1 MKTGRSSTP
10 TRKRTSSTTTTTSN
24 KSSDITITIT
34 AANKRTTTIATVCNI
49 TSSSRRHSR
58 CSSMQ
63 SEAPTCSKVPTVDA
77 GDLGPEQRESF
88 LFKPDSYNSCDKETS
103 LFITPL
109 VSLHELHRTL
119 SRRLMTCLALRLGKY
134 RRQTL
139 VVALVVL
146 AVSGGSVLREVRLK
160 YWALLS
166 PGFTC
171 YGEEICMETS
181 PGQSPQEY
189 VVGLPCSWEME
200 GPAVVQAVE
209 EVGLP
214 SARQEVAA
222 PRETTTF
229 TGLVPHTQARD
240 VRPGNRPYSAVDV
253 TGMRERLVRAV
264 SPLQTVEEAR
274 AGEFTP
280 ALWAAHH
287 LDRHTHAQDLLQR
300 SEKLRGQSRRTETYT
315 EERTQSAENSVT
327 HGLDQRLASTLE
339 LRTHLHHAIN
349 NTIDELALQNTM
361 KSRLQ
366 VALFALELPER
377 NNEECIHI
385 RRFRFSVDRT
395 RDPVVFALNKEK
407 ETLSTGRSLLTQ
419 TLKETEAQISR
430 LLEVKRLL
438 EHDWSDKQEA
448 FQLDHFAAKLA
459 NDRVKAQF
467 KAVSAALN
475 EGVSVPDTWRLRSK
489 EHLDVCRREITTG
502 SQLRGAAD
510 QV

>member
-1 MKTGRSSTP
+1 
-10 TRKRTSSTTTTTSN
+10 
-24 KSSDITITIT
+24 
-34 AANKRTTTIATVCNI
+34 
-49 TSSSRRHSR
+49 
-58 CSSMQ
+58 
-63 SEAPTCSKVPTVDA
+63 
-77 GDLGPEQRESF
+77 
-88 LFKPDSYNSCDKETS
+88 
-103 LFITPL
+103 
-109 VSLHELHRTL
+109 
-119 SRRLMTCLALRLGKY
+119 
-134 RRQTL
+134 
-139 VVALVVL
+139 
-146 AVSGGSVLREVRLK
+146 
-160 YWALLS
+160 
-166 PGFTC
+166 
-171 YGEEICMETS
+171 
-181 PGQSPQEY
+181 
-189 VVGLPCSWEME
+189 ME

-459 NDRVKAQF
+459 NDRIKAQF

-510 QV
+510 QALRDVARDAEDTAEAVDVALNIRIAELNEAKARLTEKDGMLRQEIAQEEVSIASLRQALQDKESPLQVAQSRHWTRSFRPGADRCLDQPHYRLKDELQELPQSIESLRERLRASEDTLEDLHRLHEDFAKDILHREHTLSLERRCVTVRSVRQTQEKLQGL

>member
-1 MKTGRSSTP
+1 
-10 TRKRTSSTTTTTSN
+10 
-24 KSSDITITIT
+24 
-34 AANKRTTTIATVCNI
+34 
-49 TSSSRRHSR
+49 
-58 CSSMQ
+58 
-63 SEAPTCSKVPTVDA
+63 
-77 GDLGPEQRESF
+77 
-88 LFKPDSYNSCDKETS
+88 
-103 LFITPL
+103 
-109 VSLHELHRTL
+109 
-119 SRRLMTCLALRLGKY
+119 
-134 RRQTL
+134 
-139 VVALVVL
+139 
-146 AVSGGSVLREVRLK
+146 
-160 YWALLS
+160 
-166 PGFTC
+166 
-171 YGEEICMETS
+171 
-181 PGQSPQEY
+181 
-189 VVGLPCSWEME
+189 ME

-209 EVGLP
+209 EVGLD

-280 ALWAAHH
+280 TRWSGHH
-287 LDRHTHAQDLLQR
+287 LDRHTHAQDLMQR
-300 SEKLRGQSRRTETYT
+300 SEKLRGRSRHTETYT

-327 HGLDQRLASTLE
+327 QGLDQRLASTLE

-366 VALFALELPER
+366 TDTGHVWEPRRPQEHGFESYPRSEDRMGTYPLGVALFALELPER

-385 RRFRFSVDRT
+385 RRFRYGVDRT
-395 RDPVVFALNKEK
+395 RDPVVFALDKEK
-407 ETLSTGRSLLTQ
+407 ETLRTGRSLLTQ

-475 EGVSVPDTWRLRSK
+475 EGVSVPDTWSLRSK

-510 QV
+510 QALRDVARDAEDTAEAVDVALNIRIAELNEAKGRLTEKDGMLRQEIAQEEVSIASLRQALQDKESPLQVAQSRHWTRSFRPGADRCLDQPHYRLKDELQELPQSIASLRERLRASEDTLEDLHRLHEDFAKDILHREHTLSLERRCVTVRSVRQTQEKLQGL

>member
-1 MKTGRSSTP
+1 
-10 TRKRTSSTTTTTSN
+10 
-24 KSSDITITIT
+24 
-34 AANKRTTTIATVCNI
+34 
-49 TSSSRRHSR
+49 
-58 CSSMQ
+58 
-63 SEAPTCSKVPTVDA
+63 
-77 GDLGPEQRESF
+77 
-88 LFKPDSYNSCDKETS
+88 
-103 LFITPL
+103 
-109 VSLHELHRTL
+109 
-119 SRRLMTCLALRLGKY
+119 
-134 RRQTL
+134 
-139 VVALVVL
+139 
-146 AVSGGSVLREVRLK
+146 
-160 YWALLS
+160 
-166 PGFTC
+166 
-171 YGEEICMETS
+171 
-181 PGQSPQEY
+181 
-189 VVGLPCSWEME
+189 ME

-209 EVGLP
+209 EVGLD

-280 ALWAAHH
+280 TRWSGHH
-287 LDRHTHAQDLLQR
+287 LDRHTHAQDLMQR
-300 SEKLRGQSRRTETYT
+300 SEKLRGRSRHTETYT

-327 HGLDQRLASTLE
+327 QGLDQRLASTLE

-385 RRFRFSVDRT
+385 RRFRYGVDRT
-395 RDPVVFALNKEK
+395 RDPVVFALDKEK
-407 ETLSTGRSLLTQ
+407 ETLRTGRSLLTQ

-475 EGVSVPDTWRLRSK
+475 EGVSVPDTWSLRSK

-510 QV
+510 QALRDVARDAEDTAEAVDVALNIRIAELNEAKGRLTEKDGMLRQEIAQEEVSIASLRQALQDKESPLQVAQSRHWTRSFRPGADRCLDQPHYSLKDELQELPQSIASLRERLRASEDTLEDLHRLHEDFAKDILHREHTLSLERRCVTVRSVRQTQEKLQGL

>member
-1 MKTGRSSTP
+1 MERSQIDLRVGPRPLTRHTP
-10 TRKRTSSTTTTTSN
+10 GQRGHNFSSYFPYVLLLVN
-24 KSSDITITIT
+24 
-34 AANKRTTTIATVCNI
+34 RGY
-49 TSSSRRHSR
+49 R
-58 CSSMQ
+58 
-63 SEAPTCSKVPTVDA
+63 
-77 GDLGPEQRESF
+77 
-88 LFKPDSYNSCDKETS
+88 LFKRFAHLLRRARDSNLGLLDC
-103 LFITPL
+103 
-109 VSLHELHRTL
+109 ELH
-119 SRRLMTCLALRLGKY
+119 Y
-134 RRQTL
+134 
-139 VVALVVL
+139 
-146 AVSGGSVLREVRLK
+146 
-160 YWALLS
+160 
-166 PGFTC
+166 P
-171 YGEEICMETS
+171 
-181 PGQSPQEY
+181 
-189 VVGLPCSWEME
+189 ME

-274 AGEFTP
+274 GGRVHACSLGGPPPGPPHPCTGPPAALRKVTP
-280 ALWAAHH
+280 YPPPSPPLPSSSP
-287 LDRHTHAQDLLQR
+287 R
-300 SEKLRGQSRRTETYT
+300 LRGQSRRTETYT

-339 LRTHLHHAIN
+339 LRTHHHHAIN